1 LVVIVVACLMAIGV
15 FLALLYVAHK
25 FDASDAQILVAV
37 YFIVLQFFIICALAL
52 LFSSFSSP
60 LLSAVFTFSLFII
73 GSFSED
79 LRGFATMSH
88 GLTRW
93 LASGA
98 GQRAGRKDAR
108 GGEQAAASPSE
119 NQD

>member
-1 LVVIVVACLMAIGV
+1 MGIHCRKVLWSGGNVSGEYLPDGDRRLSCLVVRSPQI
-15 FLALLYVAHK
+15 
-25 FDASDAQILVAV
+25 DASDAQILVAV

-79 LRGFATMSH
+79 FVDLR
-88 GLTRW
+88 R
-93 LASGA
+93 
-98 GQRAGRKDAR
+98 
-108 GGEQAAASPSE
+108 
-119 NQD
+119 